1 MLLKYTALDLFNSSI
16 TDVDSGVH
24 LFAVH
29 TKSFYTAERV
39 YHPIS
44 GTQDACVRRRRTV
57 ITDIHQRQVAEILWA
72 GRVPLSIHILGEA
85 LDGVTTLFNGC
96 ESVSIISNRS
106 SELRVPTRFGAVWV
120 ATQRSLQL
128 RCSASGELRSA
139 LHLDSVQVGPRFHPA
154 PMPGVGSH
162 FLEIRDLHSA
172 QIVEMIVSCLVMDI
186 LRRNVFYVSPRD
198 FDQYLG
204 PYRQSDPTSRSL
216 VARLAG
222 PSRLWSM
229 VA

>member
-29 TKSFYTAERV
+29 TESFYTAERV
-39 YHPIS
+39 YHPVS
-44 GTQDACVRRRRTV
+44 GTQDAWYG
-57 ITDIHQRQVAEILWA
+57 RQVAEILWA

-96 ESVSIISNRS
+96 ESVSITSNRS

-120 ATQRSLQL
+120 ATRRSLQL

-139 LHLDSVQVGPRFHPA
+139 LHLDSVQVGPRFHSA
-154 PMPGVGSH
+154 PMPGMGSH

-172 QIVEMIVSCLVMDI
+172 QIVEMIVSCLVMDV

-204 PYRQSDPTSRSL
+204 PCRQSDRTSRSL